1 MKSKKTFAADGF
13 IRISD
18 TDDRDG
24 EKIVVNF
31 GSPTPTNSEPI
42 HVPAATPII
51 VPTEPE
57 SEAVMN
63 KPTTKSDVQSSLSE
77 LSIDEDA
84 SLAKRSRRQRK
95 KDDKKKKKF
104 KKKYVIIPI
113 VLLVI
118 IGLIIAGYLYIKA
131 NNVFNKVFG
140 GNIISSLIDP
150 GTPLKTDSEGRTN
163 ILLFGTSQDDTAHQ
177 DASGGGGLWL
187 TDSIELMSIDQKTK
201 TVKLVGIPR
210 DLWVAVESCEVGDYS
225 KINAVYEC
233 GSGLINSGSN
243 PGSNY
248 KSEDSDG
255 AQNLMSVIQEV
266 TGITPQY
273 YVHADYTVLQK
284 AVDAVG
290 GVDVDI
296 VGDGASGIY
305 DTNFD
310 WDCPNGPYTCKN
322 VYYPKNGVYH
332 LDGTQ
337 ALFLSRARADTG
349 IYSYKDFGLDQGDF
363 DRQANQQKVLIALEA
378 KVKTASVLANPVA
391 LNGLLD
397 AFGNNISTNITAG
410 ELKTMLTFAKT
421 ISTSDI
427 AQVSLVQTGNAVV
440 TTSEI
445 DGQSVVVPTSGT
457 YDFSSITN
465 YLAKELSTN
474 PAVAEGAT
482 IAVYNAS
489 GTAGAASSEQTTLQ
503 AQGLDVDTIGDA
515 SSTDVSGT
523 KSYTLYDESDG
534 KMPKTLAELQSTL
547 KVTATTA
554 ALPADIS
561 SSDDFVIVIN

>member
-1 MKSKKTFAADGF
+1 
-13 IRISD
+13 
-18 TDDRDG
+18 
-24 EKIVVNF
+24 
-31 GSPTPTNSEPI
+31 
-42 HVPAATPII
+42 
-51 VPTEPE
+51 
-57 SEAVMN
+57 
-63 KPTTKSDVQSSLSE
+63 
-77 LSIDEDA
+77 
-84 SLAKRSRRQRK
+84 
-95 KDDKKKKKF
+95 
-104 KKKYVIIPI
+104 
-113 VLLVI
+113 
-118 IGLIIAGYLYIKA
+118 
-131 NNVFNKVFG
+131 
-140 GNIISSLIDP
+140 
-150 GTPLKTDSEGRTN
+150 
-163 ILLFGTSQDDTAHQ
+163 
-177 DASGGGGLWL
+177 
-187 TDSIELMSIDQKTK
+187 
-201 TVKLVGIPR
+201 
-210 DLWVAVESCEVGDYS
+210 
-225 KINAVYEC
+225 VYEC

-337 ALFLSRARADTG
+337 ALFLSRARADSG

-378 KVKTASVLANPVA
+378 KVKTASVLANPIA

-397 AFGNNISTNITAG
+397 AFGNNISTNISAG
-410 ELKTMLTFAKT
+410 ELKTMLTFAKS
-421 ISTSDI
+421 ISTSDV

-465 YLAKELSTN
+465 YLATELSTN
-474 PAVAEGAT
+474 PAVAEAAT

-503 AQGLDVDTIGDA
+503 AQGLNVDTIGDA
-515 SSTDVSGT
+515 SSSDVTGT
-523 KSYTLYDESDG
+523 KSYTIYDQSSG
-534 KMPKTLAELQSTL
+534 KMPKTLADLQSTL
-547 KVTATTA
+547 KSVTTTTTT
-554 ALPADIS
+554 LPSDIT